1 MPQRNDASSL
11 LSDVLVW
18 MKYAR
23 NIGGRRETW
32 PEIVA
37 RSAAMHKERF
47 PQLAA
52 EIDRA
57 FAFVEQRKIL
67 PSMRSLQFAGKAID
81 KHQSRMYNCLARE
94 TRFITSTGVKS
105 FEDFED
111 GDVVE
116 VLTHKG
122 RWREAVVRR
131 YGEQPLQKITF
142 HRGRTEKV
150 VFATK
155 NHRWILFDEEETTE
169 IAAKDILFPIEEMKS
184 FDYEAAEPLE
194 KLYWCYG
201 FVFGDGTRVKKKDGD
216 YGYSMVRL
224 CANKAKFADRFKEV
238 GFKTSENLSCGG
250 DVFAYTGTYLKSPP
264 RIEEDGISLVSAF
277 VDGYLCADGHAKQN
291 KSRSNEEG
299 GYRGIQCT
307 GEEYIRFIRE
317 AFESCGYFILS
328 ERDLTGQKTNHGTR
342 PATSHF
348 SLTRKIGHRKDMAW
362 SCASVEQTDRLESV
376 WCLEVEEDKSFVLS
390 GGIVTG
396 NCCYAPLQDFRTFA
410 ELFFNLLCG
419 TGTGYSVEHRFL
431 SQLPHLAD
439 SFDTEIPTAT
449 HRIEDS
455 IEGWSDAVLLL
466 LETYAKGQSRIS
478 FDYSAIRPKGTPL
491 KTTGGYAPGHEPLQ
505 RSLEAVEGILQ
516 GAMGRQLRPIE
527 AHDIMCHLANA
538 VYAGGIRRAAM
549 ICFFDRDDEEMLCCK
564 EGEWWRENSQRARAN
579 NSAVLARS
587 EVSEEEFIALM
598 QTIQAN
604 NTGEPGVFWTV
615 DPAARANPCVEA
627 SLDPYT
633 FCNLAT
639 VNVSDVADKADFL
652 ARCEAAALIS
662 TLQASF
668 TNFSYLSERWSKAT
682 RKSSL
687 LGVSLTG
694 LTSRRLEVLGIDLA
708 EGAERVKQVN
718 AQIADLIGIPHAHRT
733 TLIKPEGTAGLVL
746 RTSSGIHAYH
756 SPYYLRG
763 ITVGKDEPIYPTLQ
777 AIMPENLAD
786 LFEDPDNKA
795 FAYFPIRAPQEAIS
809 RHEEDAI
816 SLLERAKECV
826 VSWILTGHRVGGNPH
841 NISLTVSVKEHEWA
855 DVIAWMWQNRDHY
868 TGIAPMPY
876 WGGTHPQ
883 LPFVEV
889 DEATF
894 DLYLSRINGHF
905 DALQIPE
912 EWRTEALEDV
922 AACVGGVCEIL

>member
-47 PQLAA
+47 PQLAD

-67 PSMRSLQFAGKAID
+67 PSMRSLQFAGKAIER
-81 KHQSRMYNCLARE
+81 HESRLYNC
-94 TRFITSTGVKS
+94 G
-105 FEDFED
+105 
-111 GDVVE
+111 
-116 VLTHKG
+116 
-122 RWREAVVRR
+122 
-131 YGEQPLQKITF
+131 
-142 HRGRTEKV
+142 
-150 VFATK
+150 
-155 NHRWILFDEEETTE
+155 
-169 IAAKDILFPIEEMKS
+169 
-184 FDYEAAEPLE
+184 
-194 KLYWCYG
+194 
-201 FVFGDGTRVKKKDGD
+201 
-216 YGYSMVRL
+216 
-224 CANKAKFADRFKEV
+224 
-238 GFKTSENLSCGG
+238 
-250 DVFAYTGTYLKSPP
+250 
-264 RIEEDGISLVSAF
+264 
-277 VDGYLCADGHAKQN
+277 
-291 KSRSNEEG
+291 
-299 GYRGIQCT
+299 
-307 GEEYIRFIRE
+307 
-317 AFESCGYFILS
+317 
-328 ERDLTGQKTNHGTR
+328 
-342 PATSHF
+342 
-348 SLTRKIGHRKDMAW
+348 
-362 SCASVEQTDRLESV
+362 
-376 WCLEVEEDKSFVLS
+376 
-390 GGIVTG
+390 
-396 NCCYAPLQDFRTFA
+396 YAPLQDFRTFA

-419 TGTGYSVEHRFL
+419 TGTGYSVECRFL

-439 SFDTEIPTAT
+439 SFDTEIPTT
-449 HRIEDS
+449 IHRIEDS
-455 IEGWSDAVLLL
+455 IEGWSDAILLL
-466 LETYAKGQSRIS
+466 LETYAKGQTRIS

-505 RSLEAVEGILQ
+505 RSLEAVEGVLQ
-516 GAMGRQLRPIE
+516 CAMGRQLRPIE
-527 AHDIMCHLANA
+527 AHDVMCHLANA

-549 ICFFDRDDEEMLCCK
+549 ICFFDRDDEEMLRCK

-579 NSAVLARS
+579 NSAVLPRD

-598 QTIQAN
+598 QKIQRN

-708 EGAERVKQVN
+708 EGAERVKQTN
-718 AQIADLIGIPHAHRT
+718 AQIADLIGIPHAHRM

-786 LFEDPDNKA
+786 LFEDPDNKS
-795 FAYFPIRAPQEAIS
+795 FAYFPIRAPQKAIS

-816 SLLERAKECV
+816 ALLDRAKECV

-855 DVIAWMWQNRDHY
+855 DVIAWMWQNRDSY

-889 DEATF
+889 DEGTF